1 MTNIN
6 DFLTTPVGKRLMKIA
21 EAEQTAFNNEITS
34 KREQLQ
40 NLKDNMRLAQFGT
53 RQNMTSYLKVEG
65 NLCKVETDMTSHIKS
80 IEPLT
85 QAEFK
90 QMSGMEQQAIKQAD
104 AIIYNKLKYG
114 SNVGV
119 QESEKFFNM
128 IAMADELKPAFQTF
142 ELICNTDIED
152 WTQFENPEDRNAIV
166 PISKEAKHMDAFRSE
181 KNVIDLNAQILEL
194 EKNITDSLAAQEILP
209 LPSEAFTMEGEH
221 LESGSLPRMTEN
233 HQQHV

>member
-1 MTNIN
+1 MTNLN
-6 DFLTTPVGKRLMKIA
+6 DFLNTSVGRRLMKIA
-21 EAEQTAFNNEITS
+21 EAEQTAFNNEITL

-40 NLKDNMRLAQFGT
+40 NLKDNMRIAQFGT
-53 RQNMTSYLKVEG
+53 RQNTTSYLKVEG

-90 QMSGMEQQAIKQAD
+90 QMSAMEQQAIKQVD

-128 IAMADELKPAFQTF
+128 IAMADEFKPAFETF
-142 ELICNTDIED
+142 ELICNTDVED
-152 WTQFENPEDRNAIV
+152 WTQFENSEDRNAIV
-166 PISKEAKHMDAFRSE
+166 PISKEAKYMDAFRNP
-181 KNVIDLNAQILEL
+181 KNVQDINNQILEL
-194 EKNITDSLAAQEILP
+194 ERNISDSIAAQEIIP
-209 LPSEAFTMEGEH
+209 LPSEASTMEGDT
-221 LESGSLPRMTEN
+221 L
-233 HQQHV
+233 